1 MNMKFL
7 WPVGVAGALVMA
19 GCNGNNNGGVT
30 PTPSPTG
37 GPVAGTPATTI
48 NVWMTTSV
56 PSAGSEFTQQD
67 RLARPAINEV
77 LAPVSNRRHEINNKI
92 SPTGDSG
99 ELANDIDNFLTNT
112 AGRSRAI
119 TDVIK
124 AVLVPDVLKVD
135 LSQNSA
141 AAYLGVETG
150 GATGG
155 KFGGRKLDD
164 DVVDADLGVVFGK
177 TISTLGL
184 APDDGKAIPSLTSDN
199 VGSGGKGFM
208 RTFPY
213 LGAPR

>member
-1 MNMKFL
+1 
-7 WPVGVAGALVMA
+7 MA
-19 GCNGNNNGGVT
+19 GCNGDDNNGGPNPTNT
-30 PTPSPTG
+30 PMPTSG
-37 GPVAGTPATTI
+37 GIAATNI
-48 NVWMTTSV
+48 SVWMTTSV
-56 PSAGSEFTQQD
+56 PSGTTGQFTQQD

-77 LAPVSNRRHEINNKI
+77 LATVSNRRHEINNKI
-92 SPTGDSG
+92 APTGDSG
-99 ELANDIDNFLTNT
+99 ELANDIDGFLTNT

-119 TDVIK
+119 TDVVK
-124 AVLVPDVLKVD
+124 AVLIPDVLKVD
-135 LSQNSA
+135 LSQNSP

-184 APDDGKAIPSLTSDN
+184 APDDGKAIPSLTTDN
-199 VGSGGKGFM
+199 VGTAGKAFT

-213 LGAPR
+213 LGTPR